1 MIKLDKEEKELF
13 DSVERGEWRSVPNLE
28 QEIQEAKK
36 IAGATFKKT
45 ERMNI
50 RISPKDLNSLKIE
63 ALKEGIPYQTLVS
76 SIIHKYLT
84 GRLVAKKI

>member
-1 MIKLDKEEKELF
+1 MIKLDKEEQELF
-13 DSVERGEWRSVPNLE
+13 DSTERGEWHSVPDLE

-50 RISPKDLNSLKIE
+50 RISPKDLNALKIE
-63 ALKEGIPYQTLVS
+63 ALGEGMPYQTLVS
-76 SIIHKYLT
+76 SIIHKYLS
-84 GRLVAKKI
+84 GRLVAKKA